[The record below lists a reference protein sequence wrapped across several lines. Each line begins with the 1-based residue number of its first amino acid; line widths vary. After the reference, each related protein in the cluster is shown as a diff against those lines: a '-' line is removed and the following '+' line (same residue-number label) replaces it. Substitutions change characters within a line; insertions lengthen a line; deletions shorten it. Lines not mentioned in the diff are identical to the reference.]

1 MKREKLCICS
11 EKLTTNY
18 LSGKTHTLR
27 VMLQAVEAYMNGKN
41 FQTIDYIKRQII
53 ELYEADFRKIDA
65 SGKLS
70 ALFSLNYVQH
80 NTY

>member
-11 EKLTTNY
+11 EKLTRNY
-18 LSGKTHTLR
+18 LSGKTHALR
-27 VMLQAVEAYMNGKN
+27 GMPQAVEAYVNGKN
-41 FQTIDYIKRQII
+41 FQTIDHIKRQII

-70 ALFSLNYVQH
+70 ALFSLNYAQH

>member
-1 MKREKLCICS
+1 MKRAKPCICS
-11 EKLTTNY
+11 EKLTRNY
-18 LSGKTHTLR
+18 LSGKTHALR
-27 VMLQAVEAYMNGKN
+27 GMPQAVEAYMNGKN

-70 ALFSLNYVQH
+70 ASFFL
-80 NTY
+80 

>member
-11 EKLTTNY
+11 EKLTRNY
-18 LSGKTHTLR
+18 LSGKTHALS
-27 VMLQAVEAYMNGKN
+27 VMPQAVEAYVNGKN
-41 FQTIDYIKRQII
+41 FQTIDHIKRQII

>member
-1 MKREKLCICS
+1 MKRAKPCICS
-11 EKLTTNY
+11 EKLTRNY
-18 LSGKTHTLR
+18 WSGKTHALR
-27 VMLQAVEAYMNGKN
+27 GMPQAVEAYMNGKN

-70 ALFSLNYVQH
+70 ALFFFKLC
-80 NTY
+80 TT

>member
-1 MKREKLCICS
+1 MYMQRKAYNKLL
-11 EKLTTNY
+11 EW
-18 LSGKTHTLR
+18 KTYTLR
-27 VMLQAVEAYMNGKN
+27 VMPQAVEAYVNGKS

-70 ALFSLNYVQH
+70 ALFSLNYAQH

>member
-1 MKREKLCICS
+1 MP
-11 EKLTTNY
+11 
-18 LSGKTHTLR
+18 
-27 VMLQAVEAYMNGKN
+27 QAVEAYMNGKN

-70 ALFSLNYVQH
+70 ALFFFKLC
-80 NTY
+80 TT

>member
-1 MKREKLCICS
+1 MKRAKPYICS
-11 EKLTTNY
+11 EKLTRNY
-18 LSGKTHTLR
+18 LSGKTHALR
-27 VMLQAVEAYMNGKN
+27 GMLQAVEAYMNGKN

-70 ALFSLNYVQH
+70 ALFSLNYAQH

>member
-1 MKREKLCICS
+1 MKREKPCICS
-11 EKLTTNY
+11 EKLTRNY

-27 VMLQAVEAYMNGKN
+27 VMPQAVEAYVNGNN

-70 ALFSLNYVQH
+70 ALFLFKLC
-80 NTY
+80 TA

>member
-1 MKREKLCICS
+1 MP
-11 EKLTTNY
+11 
-18 LSGKTHTLR
+18 
-27 VMLQAVEAYMNGKN
+27 QAVEAYVNGKN

-70 ALFSLNYVQH
+70 ALFSLNYAQH

>member
-1 MKREKLCICS
+1 MKRAKPCICS
-11 EKLTTNY
+11 EKLTRNY
-18 LSGKTHTLR
+18 LSGKTHALR
-27 VMLQAVEAYMNGKN
+27 GMPQAVEAYMNGKN

-70 ALFSLNYVQH
+70 ALFFL
-80 NTY
+80 